1 MPFTEAAGIFFT
13 TLACL
18 SLRHQPFMSPLSSDK
33 LKQYGL
39 LAAILLLIY
48 VLGRQLFLF
57 IPSMLGAATLY
68 ILLRQWYF
76 RLTVVHNWKK
86 WLTATVFIIG
96 SIVVFVLPFFFLAQA
111 LLPKFTYFLSNAN
124 QFNEGLDAAIR
135 RLNQQFPS
143 LNFDVR
149 QLRGVAV
156 NVANSAPKV
165 LGAAGNIF
173 TNLVLTFFLL
183 YFMLVDGRRMERAIQ
198 KFLPLKEENI
208 HHVWQATRIMVVSN
222 AIGIPVLAA
231 AQALVAMLG
240 YYLFG
245 IEEFVL
251 WGIVTGL
258 FSVIPIVGSA
268 IVWIPLCIFLFASGD
283 TGKGVGL
290 LIYCAAVTSNIDNVL
305 RFSLLKKLG
314 DVHPI
319 ITVLGIIV
327 GIPLFGFMGFIFGPL
342 LISYLLLL
350 IQIYQVEFS
359 DKAT

>member
-1 MPFTEAAGIFFT
+1 MPTVT
-13 TLACL
+13 
-18 SLRHQPFMSPLSSDK
+18 SNN

-39 LAAILLLIY
+39 LAAILILIW

-68 ILLRQWYF
+68 ILLRQWFF
-76 RLTVVHNWKK
+76 RLTVVRNWKK
-86 WLTATVFIIG
+86 WLTATIFIIG
-96 SIVVFVLPFFFLAQA
+96 SMIVFVLPLFFLAQA
-111 LLPKFTYFLSNAN
+111 LLPKFTYFFSNSN
-124 QFNEGLDAAIR
+124 QFNEGISTVIT
-135 RLNQQFPS
+135 RLNHKFPS
-143 LNFDVR
+143 LNFNIS
-149 QLRGVAV
+149 QLQELAMRLV
-156 NVANSAPKV
+156 NSAPKV

-173 TNLVLTFFLL
+173 TNLILTFFLL

-198 KFLPLKEENI
+198 KFLPLKEENMQ
-208 HHVWQATRIMVVSN
+208 HMWQATRIMVVSN

-231 AQALVAMLG
+231 AQALIAMLG

-245 IEEFVL
+245 VEEFVL
-251 WGIVTGL
+251 WGILTGV

-268 IVWIPLCIFLFASGD
+268 IIWLPLCIYLFASGQVGEG
-283 TGKGVGL
+283 TGL
-290 LIYCAAVTSNIDNVL
+290 LLYSAGVVSNIDNVL
-305 RFSLLKKLG
+305 RFTLLKKLG

-350 IQIYQVEFS
+350 IQIYQSEFS

>member
-1 MPFTEAAGIFFT
+1 MPAIT
-13 TLACL
+13 
-18 SLRHQPFMSPLSSDK
+18 SNN

-39 LAAILLLIY
+39 LAAIILLIW

-57 IPSMLGAATLY
+57 IPSMLGAVTLY
-68 ILLRQWYF
+68 ILMRQWFF
-76 RLTVVHNWKK
+76 RLTVVRNWKK

-96 SIVVFVLPFFFLAQA
+96 AIVVFVLPFFFLAQA
-111 LLPKFTYFLSNAN
+111 VIPKFTSFFSNSDQFSSGLQTIVGQIN
-124 QFNEGLDAAIR
+124 QK
-135 RLNQQFPS
+135 FPS
-143 LNFDVR
+143 LNFDLGE
-149 QLRGVAV
+149 LRGMVSRV
-156 NVANSAPKV
+156 MNSAPKV

-173 TNLVLTFFLL
+173 TNLILTFFLL
-183 YFMLVDGRRMERAIQ
+183 YFMLVDGRRMERTIQ
-198 KFLPLKEENI
+198 RYMPLKEDNI
-208 HHVWQATRIMVVSN
+208 QNVWQATRIMVVSN

-245 IEEFVL
+245 VEEFIL
-251 WGIVTGL
+251 WGIMTGL

-268 IVWIPLCIFLFASGD
+268 LVWIPLSIYLLATGD
-283 TGKGVGL
+283 VGQGVGL
-290 LIYCAAVTSNIDNVL
+290 MIYSVAVISNIDNVL

-350 IQIYQVEFS
+350 IQIYQTEFT